1 MVWKLGLIHVQ
12 PRRESHKKKVIMTF
26 RKVKGFTLV
35 EMLVVIAII
44 AILAAAL
51 FPQIQNAID
60 QARAT
65 AMKNKGRGIWVGV
78 VSANNE
84 REVLSL
90 GPVWPTELGIS
101 EGTKYFAAM
110 LKNNAGNLAATP
122 DEQLVSDVKTDLLAG
137 GSFNPAIG
145 LPDAANIAWRAFG
158 ASASSGM
165 GDAFIASKDFAVGTA
180 GSFANFATGTVVNVN
195 SAGPFK
201 GRRMTWITVGGGTF
215 DARRKYVSDCS
226 RLMGGTT
233 NTISILAD

>member
-1 MVWKLGLIHVQ
+1 MFNT
-12 PRRESHKKKVIMTF
+12 RRESHKKKVIMTF
-26 RKVKGFTLV
+26 RKAKGFTLV

-65 AMKNKGRGIWVGV
+65 AMKNKGRGVWVGV
-78 VSANNE
+78 VSSNNE
-84 REVLSL
+84 REVLSM
-90 GPVWPTELGIS
+90 GPVWPSELGITV
-101 EGTKYFAAM
+101 GTDYFAAM
-110 LKNNAGNLAATP
+110 LKKELTDTVPAATP
-122 DEQLVSDVKTDLLAG
+122 DDQLISDVKADLLAG
-137 GSFNPAIG
+137 GSFNPAANG
-145 LPDAANIAWRAFG
+145 LPTINNIAWRAFN

-165 GDAFIASKDFAVGTA
+165 SDAFIVSKDFAVGTVGTA
-180 GSFANFATGTVVNVN
+180 GDCNTNTPVVLNA
-195 SAGPFK
+195 AGPFK

>member
-1 MVWKLGLIHVQ
+1 MTI
-12 PRRESHKKKVIMTF
+12 RRA
-26 RKVKGFTLV
+26 KGFTLV

-60 QARAT
+60 QARST
-65 AMKNKGRGIWVGV
+65 AMKNKGRGVWVGV

-90 GPVWPTELGIS
+90 GPVWPSELGITV
-101 EGTKYFAAM
+101 GTDYFANM
-110 LKNNAGNLAATP
+110 LKNNAGTIALTP
-122 DEQLVSDVKTDLLAG
+122 DEQLISDVKSDLLAA
-137 GSFNPAIG
+137 GSFAPAPSGTLPLIG
-145 LPDAANIAWRAFG
+145 NIAWRAFN

-165 GDAFIASKDFAVGTA
+165 SDAFIVSKDFAVGTVGAA
-180 GSFANFATGTVVNVN
+180 GNCQTNTAVLLNP
-195 SAGPFK
+195 AGPFK

>member
-1 MVWKLGLIHVQ
+1 
-12 PRRESHKKKVIMTF
+12 
-26 RKVKGFTLV
+26 
-35 EMLVVIAII
+35 MLVVIAII

-90 GPVWPTELGIS
+90 GPVWPTELAAAGVITAPVK
-101 EGTKYFAAM
+101 GTDYFAAM
-110 LKNNAGNLAATP
+110 LKNNGGTIATTP
-122 DEQLVSDVKTDLLAG
+122 DDQLVSDVKADLLAG
-137 GSFNPAIG
+137 GSFNPAANNT
-145 LPDAANIAWRAFG
+145 LPVAANIAWRAFG

-165 GDAFIASKDFAVGTA
+165 GDAFIASKDFAVSSA
-180 GSFANFATGTVVNVN
+180 GSAQSFSTNTLVVMNA
-195 SAGPFK
+195 AGPFK

-215 DARRKYVSDCS
+215 DARRKYVSDCA
-226 RLMGGTT
+226 RMMGGTSTT
-233 NTISILAD
+233 NSILADE